1 MIHKF
6 MRIWNIL
13 LVCLTIIF
21 LFGIAINA
29 DKENE
34 QDIIKTDDNLAVEQ
48 VIYNTKYDLSD
59 EPKRSL
65 AEIKGILGIKKN
77 NINEKN
83 FSVAIIDSGVFPHK
97 DLTEKRKQ
105 IIVFKDFVNHKK
117 NPYDDSGHGTAVAGI
132 IAGNG
137 ENEGIASFVDVV
149 GIKVLDYKDTGSANK
164 LLKD

>member
-1 MIHKF
+1 M
-6 MRIWNIL
+6 
-13 LVCLTIIF
+13 
-21 LFGIAINA
+21 
-29 DKENE
+29 
-34 QDIIKTDDNLAVEQ
+34 
-48 VIYNTKYDLSD
+48 
-59 EPKRSL
+59 
-65 AEIKGILGIKKN
+65 KK
-77 NINEKN
+77 K

-137 ENEGIASFVDVV
+137 ENEGLASFVDVV